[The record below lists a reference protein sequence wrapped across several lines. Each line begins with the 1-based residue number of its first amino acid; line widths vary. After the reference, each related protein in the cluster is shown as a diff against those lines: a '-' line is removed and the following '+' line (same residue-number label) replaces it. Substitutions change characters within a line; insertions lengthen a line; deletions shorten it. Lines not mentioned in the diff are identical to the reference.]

1 MNFINEEVINPV
13 IDLISDNDEL
23 FEKYMLEFAEE
34 QPFLLAFLLSE
45 GFDVL
50 SDEEKSMLFYLSMII
65 YFSVVNGVEGA
76 EIEMIELEKIQS
88 TDEDNWTEVDHAKFK
103 TMKEI
108 ADHFFQGF
116 EQEDLLAFVED
127 ALMEDEEYEISNIG
141 RNVIFVSM
149 KSFIDVLHHSISTI
163 QP

>member
-1 MNFINEEVINPV
+1 MNFISEDVINPV
-13 IDLISDNDEL
+13 IDLLSDNDEL

-50 SDEEKSMLFYLSMII
+50 DDQEKSMLFYLAMII
-65 YFSVVNGVEGA
+65 YFSVVNGTDDELD
-76 EIEMIELEKIQS
+76 IIELEKIQA
-88 TDEDNWTEVDHAKFK
+88 TDETNWIKVDQAKYK

-108 ADHFFQGF
+108 ADFFFQDYG
-116 EQEDLLAFVED
+116 QEDLLAFVED
-127 ALMEDEEYEISNIG
+127 ALTEDEEYEISNIG

-149 KSFIDVLHHSISTI
+149 KSFIDVLNQSDSTI
-163 QP
+163 R